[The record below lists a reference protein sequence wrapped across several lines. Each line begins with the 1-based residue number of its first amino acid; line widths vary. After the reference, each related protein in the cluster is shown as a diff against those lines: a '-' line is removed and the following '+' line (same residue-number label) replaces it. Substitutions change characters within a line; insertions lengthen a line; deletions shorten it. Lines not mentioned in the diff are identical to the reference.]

1 MRKFTY
7 GVLASIPVLLVGLT
21 LANSQDQDSPTP
33 SARSQQKKNVDV
45 STEEQ
50 RKLIEE
56 AKRFASAV
64 ASEDDPEYFRV
75 LEQNLFQ
82 LKAQPIQPASRHSRG
97 LASAP
102 DAKPMFSDLRR
113 SVREE
118 AAGLASIYKD
128 ETWRKNYR
136 KWLSLPSDQPLRIIG
151 GVPCSPG
158 EFPDCVAVGSEVGF
172 CCSGTLIGKNVVLT
186 AAHCV
191 AGGCA
196 SRIYIGNN
204 SNQPDS
210 GRIVKVKRDGDG
222 KLLALIHPDYNRFTA
237 RNDVALLILE
247 ENVEEVT
254 PEKSR
259 PKPRWTAIHLKLVG
273 FGYTNIVL
281 RDFGVKNKVNVIIAS
296 NSCDTQTAQDR
307 YGCNADV
314 EIVAGGNGVDS
325 CNGDSG
331 GPAYVIVGDE
341 AKLAGVTSRATRNST
356 VSCGDGGNSSRAD
369 YFIKAGDPL
378 LQLAKDKGGDL

>member
-82 LKAQPIQPASRHSRG
+82 LKRQPIQPASRHSRG
-97 LASAP
+97 LALRPRRQTHVLRVTAERSGGGGRPRQHLQRRNLAEELPQMALIAQRSA
-102 DAKPMFSDLRR
+102 AAHYRR
-113 SVREE
+113 
-118 AAGLASIYKD
+118 
-128 ETWRKNYR
+128 
-136 KWLSLPSDQPLRIIG
+136 
-151 GVPCSPG
+151 VPCSPG

-191 AGGCA
+191 AGGSA

-254 PEKSR
+254 PQKSR
-259 PKPRWTAIHLKLVG
+259 PKPRWTAHSI
-273 FGYTNIVL
+273 
-281 RDFGVKNKVNVIIAS
+281 
-296 NSCDTQTAQDR
+296 
-307 YGCNADV
+307 
-314 EIVAGGNGVDS
+314 
-325 CNGDSG
+325 
-331 GPAYVIVGDE
+331 
-341 AKLAGVTSRATRNST
+341 
-356 VSCGDGGNSSRAD
+356 
-369 YFIKAGDPL
+369 
-378 LQLAKDKGGDL
+378 